1 MNVLKLEVV
10 FKSVTTR
17 EGGEFTNDKGQV
29 IKYDPSFVIKFDDNS
44 NGDIVER
51 RLKFP
56 TTNKALKHKLDE
68 LDAYSKICLV
78 CNVELYSSNAKLI
91 PVDVE

>member
-44 NGDIVER
+44 NGVWNFQQQI
-51 RLKFP
+51 
-56 TTNKALKHKLDE
+56 KL
-68 LDAYSKICLV
+68 
-78 CNVELYSSNAKLI
+78 
-91 PVDVE
+91 